1 MQTKELF
8 LLQDIKKG
16 VRRVKLKG
24 EPQCVKEGVSFAVI
38 PGIFL
43 LLVLCLLTSSS
54 NRSHTAVMSMR
65 ASCRTFFMSAWERS

>member
-1 MQTKELF
+1 MNLNMK
-8 LLQDIKKG
+8 
-16 VRRVKLKG
+16 
-24 EPQCVKEGVSFAVI
+24 PQHVKEEGRSAVV